1 MFSLL
6 LKICFT
12 IKLFINFLVYCSN
25 KIPQIRVMELD
36 LEKYDSVE
44 KFAKDVLSTEE
55 HIDFL
60 VNNAGK
66 LFFNFYWI
74 YI

>member
-1 MFSLL
+1 
-6 LKICFT
+6 
-12 IKLFINFLVYCSN
+12 
-25 KIPQIRVMELD
+25 MELD

-44 KFAKDVLSTEE
+44 KFAKDILSTEE

-66 LFFNFYWI
+66 LLFCFLFGIRIVKLNI
-74 YI
+74 LTL